1 VEANALPLFHDL
13 EQTQGPF
20 GANASTENTRVVQT
34 RVQEIHAN
42 ETAAV
47 VGISCSVTFGQADL
61 GVTPSCQRRPL
72 RQLAHRSF
80 FARFRPSAPPERRD
94 QGQR

>member
-1 VEANALPLFHDL
+1 MEANALPLFHDL

-47 VGISCSVTFGQADL
+47 VGISCSLMIHIPRVQITRGITRVIKGHVVL
-61 GVTPSCQRRPL
+61 GTVLVGYQILMIS
-72 RQLAHRSF
+72 
-80 FARFRPSAPPERRD
+80 
-94 QGQR
+94 

>member
-1 VEANALPLFHDL
+1 MEANALPLFHDL

-61 GVTPSCQRRPL
+61 GVTPLPAQTVASASSPFVFCAIQT
-72 RQLAHRSF
+72 
-80 FARFRPSAPPERRD
+80 FRAA
-94 QGQR
+94 